1 VGGAFRLAHSQTKE
15 TVMPSIDRILDR
27 QVGKWESEKSARAH
41 EPGSRDRP
49 GVPIQPILTVSRQR
63 GSDGTILAERIAERF
78 GYTLLHRDVIDRICE
93 SSGYKRRIIESLDG
107 RARSQVQLLV
117 ESVLQGA
124 YVDASDYLKALL
136 EVIYSISQ
144 LGGVVVVGRG
154 SNFILGHE
162 RGFHIRVVAPLDVRV
177 RNLAEREGLA
187 ERDALREI
195 EKSDRERTE
204 WIRKACGRSIDDPLG
219 YDLVIN
225 HVSISMESATR
236 LVAAAAQEKFER
248 MIAARTPALQ
258 ATR

>member
-1 VGGAFRLAHSQTKE
+1 
-15 TVMPSIDRILDR
+15 MPSIDSILDR
-27 QVGKWESEKSARAH
+27 QVGKWESEKAAH
-41 EPGSRDRP
+41 VHGPGSRDRP
-49 GVPIQPILTVSRQR
+49 ATGQPILTVSRQR
-63 GSDGTILAERIAERF
+63 GSGGTLLAQRLAERF

-93 SSGYKRRIIESLDG
+93 SSGYKRRIVESLDG
-107 RARSQVQLLV
+107 HARSQLQLWV

-124 YVDASDYLKALL
+124 YVDANDYVKALL

-154 SNFILGHE
+154 ANFILGHE
-162 RGFHIRVVAPLDVRV
+162 RGFHIRVVAPREARV
-177 RNLAEREGLA
+177 RDLAERERIA

-204 WIRKACGRSIDDPLG
+204 WIRKVFGRSIDDPLG

-225 HVSISMESATR
+225 HLSISMESATS

-248 MIAARTPALQ
+248 LRAARKASPEA
-258 ATR
+258 AR

>member
-1 VGGAFRLAHSQTKE
+1 
-15 TVMPSIDRILDR
+15 MPSIDRILDR
-27 QVGKWESEKSARAH
+27 QVGKWEAEKAAH
-41 EPGSRDRP
+41 VLEPGAHDRP
-49 GVPIQPILTVSRQR
+49 GGPVQPILTVSRQR
-63 GSDGTILAERIAERF
+63 GSGGTILAERLAGRF

-93 SSGYKRRIIESLDG
+93 SSGYKRRIVELLDG
-107 RARSQVQLLV
+107 RARSQLQLWV

-177 RNLAEREGLA
+177 RNLVERGGLA

-204 WIRKACGRSIDDPLG
+204 WVRKACGRSIDDPLG

-225 HVSISMESATR
+225 HLSISMESAAN

-248 MIAARTPALQ
+248 LRAARDPAPE
-258 ATR
+258 ATK

>member
-1 VGGAFRLAHSQTKE
+1 
-15 TVMPSIDRILDR
+15 MPSIDRILDR
-27 QVGKWESEKSARAH
+27 QVRRWEAEKVAH
-41 EPGSRDRP
+41 VHEHGSHDQPR
-49 GVPIQPILTVSRQR
+49 VTVQPILTVSRQR
-63 GSDGTILAERIAERF
+63 GSGGTLLAERLAERF

-93 SSGYKRRIIESLDG
+93 SSGYQRRIVASLDG
-107 RARSQVQLLV
+107 HARSQLQLWV

-162 RGFHIRVVAPLDVRV
+162 RGFHIRVVAPREVRV
-177 RNLAEREGLA
+177 RNLAERERLA

-195 EKSDRERTE
+195 EKSDHERTE
-204 WIRKACGRSIDDPLG
+204 WVRKACGRSIDDPLG

-225 HVSISMESATR
+225 QLSISMESATR

-248 MIAARTPALQ
+248 LRAARSPVPEVA
-258 ATR
+258 R

>member
-1 VGGAFRLAHSQTKE
+1 V
-15 TVMPSIDRILDR
+15 PSIDSILDR
-27 QVGKWESEKSARAH
+27 QVGKWEAEKAAH
-41 EPGSRDRP
+41 VHDLGGRDRAAGP
-49 GVPIQPILTVSRQR
+49 LQPIITVSRQR
-63 GSDGTILAERIAERF
+63 GSGGSLLAERLAERF

-93 SSGYKRRIIESLDG
+93 SSGYKRRIVELLDG
-107 RARSQVQLLV
+107 RARSQLQLWV

-177 RNLAEREGLA
+177 RNLVERGGLA

-204 WIRKACGRSIDDPLG
+204 WVRKACGRSIDDPLG

-225 HVSISMESATR
+225 HLSISMESAAN

-248 MIAARTPALQ
+248 LRAARDPAPE
-258 ATR
+258 ATK

>member
-1 VGGAFRLAHSQTKE
+1 
-15 TVMPSIDRILDR
+15 MPSIDRILDR
-27 QVGKWESEKSARAH
+27 QVRKWESEKAAH
-41 EPGSRDRP
+41 VDQHGHRDRAGAP
-49 GVPIQPILTVSRQR
+49 VQPILTVSRQR
-63 GSDGTILAERIAERF
+63 GSNGTLLAERLAERF

-93 SSGYKRRIIESLDG
+93 SSGYKRRIVESLDG
-107 RARSQVQLLV
+107 RARSQLQLWV

-162 RGFHIRVVAPLDVRV
+162 RGFHIRVVAPLEVRV
-177 RNLAEREGLA
+177 RNLTEREGFA

-195 EKSDRERTE
+195 EKSDHERTE
-204 WIRKACGRSIDDPLG
+204 WVRKACRRSIDDPLG

-225 HVSISMESATR
+225 HLSISMESATS

-248 MIAARTPALQ
+248 LRATRAAAPQAAR
-258 ATR
+258 

>member
-1 VGGAFRLAHSQTKE
+1 
-15 TVMPSIDRILDR
+15 MPSIDSILDR
-27 QVGKWESEKSARAH
+27 QVRKWEVEKSAPVH
-41 EPGSRDRP
+41 KHGSRDRP
-49 GVPIQPILTVSRQR
+49 GAPVQPILTVSRQR
-63 GSDGTILAERIAERF
+63 GSGGTNLAERLAERF

-93 SSGYKRRIIESLDG
+93 SSGYKRRIVESLDG
-107 RARSQVQLLV
+107 HARSQLQLWV

-162 RGFHIRVVAPLDVRV
+162 RGFHLRVVAPLEVRV
-177 RNLAEREGLA
+177 RNLAGREGLA

-204 WIRKACGRSIDDPLG
+204 WVRKACRRSIDDPLG

-225 HVSISMESATR
+225 HLSISMESATS

-248 MIAARTPALQ
+248 LRAARKAPPQTA
-258 ATR
+258 R

>member
-1 VGGAFRLAHSQTKE
+1 
-15 TVMPSIDRILDR
+15 MPTINRILDR
-27 QVGKWESEKSARAH
+27 QIRKWESEKSDPVHEHGARGRTEAH
-41 EPGSRDRP
+41 
-49 GVPIQPILTVSRQR
+49 VQPILTVSRQR
-63 GSDGTILAERIAERF
+63 GSDGTLLAERLAERF

-93 SSGYKRRIIESLDG
+93 SSGYKRRIVESLDG
-107 RARSQVQLLV
+107 RARSQVLLLV

-124 YVDASDYLKALL
+124 YVDASDYLRALL

-162 RGFHIRVVAPLDVRV
+162 RGFHIRVVAPLEVRV
-177 RNLAEREGLA
+177 RNLARREGLA
-187 ERDALREI
+187 ERVALREI
-195 EKSDRERTE
+195 EKSDHERAE

-225 HVSISMESATR
+225 HLSISLESATR

-248 MIAARTPALQ
+248 IRATRAPALE
-258 ATR
+258 AVR